1 MTRRLNARADRAVLV
16 TRAPLRQRVDPL
28 SHTNLPRGRRHRA
41 VLLMVPATAR
51 LGAAAVLH
59 RSGARSRGLRPP
71 TLAASFP
78 KPIAPYSPPSPPRR
92 APHRAT
98 FASPRIQASLEMFS
112 WLMVLR
118 IEYKVRVW
126 MNEAKRSREGGYK
139 HHIALTLADADE
151 KARAR
156 AVALV
161 VPMVE

>member
-1 MTRRLNARADRAVLV
+1 ML
-16 TRAPLRQRVDPL
+16 
-28 SHTNLPRGRRHRA
+28 
-41 VLLMVPATAR
+41 
-51 LGAAAVLH
+51 
-59 RSGARSRGLRPP
+59 
-71 TLAASFP
+71 
-78 KPIAPYSPPSPPRR
+78 
-92 APHRAT
+92 
-98 FASPRIQASLEMFS
+98 S

-161 VPMVE
+161 VPTAE

>member
-1 MTRRLNARADRAVLV
+1 
-16 TRAPLRQRVDPL
+16 
-28 SHTNLPRGRRHRA
+28 
-41 VLLMVPATAR
+41 
-51 LGAAAVLH
+51 
-59 RSGARSRGLRPP
+59 
-71 TLAASFP
+71 
-78 KPIAPYSPPSPPRR
+78 
-92 APHRAT
+92 
-98 FASPRIQASLEMFS
+98 MFS